1 MDRYSILS
9 LLAMV
14 LVPLA
19 PVFFFGHAVYLAVL
33 QLPAPGWVATAVGL
47 AGAVG
52 LELVGILAGHV
63 TNAAWLQQDHGR
75 AVIGAAI
82 LITYV
87 AIGVAELWGTIGA
100 IMFLIAPLVYL
111 LAALQDGIK
120 TAVNE
125 QQSDRSFERAEMA
138 KDRALAREIK
148 MEAAR
153 AKTAQL
159 AGEKRAGSP
168 ARNGQDGGNLPADW
182 RQLTNGQRHHLA
194 HLSRGERADLL
205 GHLADR
211 TRRDWNR
218 KLDEIAAQNGN
229 YKIGENL

>member
-1 MDRYSILS
+1 MDRYSFLS
-9 LLAMV
+9 ILAMV

-63 TNAAWLQQDHGR
+63 TNAAWLQQDRGR
-75 AVIGAAI
+75 AIIGGAI

-100 IMFLIAPLVYL
+100 VMFLIAPLVYL
-111 LAALQDGIK
+111 LAALQDGLK
-120 TAVNE
+120 TAVAT
-125 QQSDRSFERAEMA
+125 QRDDLDFERAQLA
-138 KDRALAREIK
+138 ADRETARQIK
-148 MEAAR
+148 IETAR
-153 AKTAQL
+153 AKLAGN

-168 ARNGQDGGNLPADW
+168 ARNGQEMGGFPADW
-182 RQLTNGQRHHLA
+182 RQLTNAQRRHLA
-194 HLSRGERADLL
+194 HLSRSERAEMLPQM
-205 GHLADR
+205 AER

-218 KLDEIAAQNGN
+218 KLDEIAAQNGSFT
-229 YKIGENL
+229 G